1 MHPEDETLARLA
13 LGESVDPSAAAHV
26 AGCESCQA
34 VVDEL
39 RETMSLVGEAA
50 GEELVSPPASVWEA
64 IRAEVADEAA
74 PAPGAPAAPSVPDE
88 LARRRRPAFG
98 WIAAAAAIGVVA
110 GAVGTQVVWNAP
122 GLRPTVL
129 AQTQLDTLDTGARG
143 GEAELLSS
151 MSSGLDL
158 RVQVKPLD
166 PGDGYL
172 EVWLINTDLKRMVS
186 IGVLPKD
193 ATVQDFRITGSLLE
207 QGYVIVDISRE
218 RFDDRPQHSGDSLL
232 RGSLS

>member
-1 MHPEDETLARLA
+1 MHPEDEILAQLA

-34 VVDEL
+34 VVGEL

-50 GEELVSPPASVWEA
+50 DEELVAPPASVWES

-74 PAPGAPAAPSVPDE
+74 PAPTAPAAPSVPDE

-110 GAVGTQVVWNAP
+110 GVVGTQVVGNAP

-129 AQTQLDTLDTGARG
+129 AQTQLDTLDTGTRG

-151 MSSGLDL
+151 AASGLDL

-193 ATVQDFRITGSLLE
+193 ATVQDFRITGSLIE

-218 RFDDRPQHSGDSLL
+218 RFDDRPSTPATACCGAA
-232 RGSLS
+232 

>member
-1 MHPEDETLARLA
+1 MHPEDEVLARLA

-34 VVDEL
+34 VIDEL

-50 GEELVSPPASVWEA
+50 GEELVTPPASVWEA
-64 IRAEVADEAA
+64 VRAEVAEDAEPTSAV
-74 PAPGAPAAPSVPDE
+74 PQNVPDE

-110 GAVGTQVVWNAP
+110 GVVGTQVVGNAP

-151 MSSGLDL
+151 AASGLDL

-193 ATVQDFRITGSLLE
+193 ATVQDFRITSSLID